1 MGSKSSKSRLGMIFE
16 RLRERNAKKNVM
28 EIKRLPKRFAA
39 HPVAEVTQQAPR
51 EVGEAQLAETTVKK
65 LSEVQAPTVERG
77 ESQVMVTNVR
87 EETEMTGETRTNA
100 QTMLVIPQEVEAQ
113 SAMKTSQISESQSLM
128 ETESPQ
134 VARNHDLNPA
144 AEPRE
149 VTKVQLVP
157 PSPQSDLDDV
167 SSLPTSGHRGE
178 VQDGA
183 VMAHGSTEGAPENPD
198 APVTAGE
205 SEMQLAALPRQAVSQ
220 GMGEVQPATGTSKD
234 SKTHALAESES
245 LNAGEI
251 GMAPPVAGTAEET
264 DNLAMAPCIQIPPR
278 ETEPTVC
285 SLNATTETLPP
296 KANMQDAAE
305 PQAMDR
311 TVQETSEVVITV
323 GARQEGLL
331 ETEPQLPTVSML
343 ETARVSEPSFMAEM
357 TPRHSQRST
366 EAQPAS
372 QTVPQAT
379 GKAWL
384 AETGIQTTAED
395 GTADHIVE
403 ATETCPCPTTQAA
416 LAAKGETDETQIA
429 AKTSTD
435 TEALPSTKSAD
446 ETAAMTE
453 DQASVHPMMGKG
465 KAQAVT
471 DVAEEA
477 QAMQH
482 SIQATEVQPTLQAT
496 EETGMQAILSTACE
510 AELAMGGKELCP
522 AVDASQKAT
531 EEMGESLPGAQGT
544 GVQPADAFRED
555 EPHLVAE
562 MAQGTTE
569 VTKAQY
575 AALNTE
581 EMRKGQLRAQ
591 TTGDSEAWVTP
602 RTVPEPTEVSGL
614 AQAIKE
620 IAQSTVERTESQDTG
635 ASEVAH
641 PVDIITEAP
650 PAASIPEGAGTTESK
665 GGKMGASSQVTSNIL
680 GVNKEHPEKCKT
692 NPEPEPQQIME
703 QKQMALAPKTFEPIS
718 DTANLQTVEAP
729 PTGLS
734 MNGVKDRH
742 EKAEGPATPPAK
754 NKGALSSDISPS
766 NHGPLS
772 LEKPFPKDA
781 ADPVPAAMEPAASQ
795 TR

>member
-28 EIKRLPKRFAA
+28 EIKRLPKKFAA

-65 LSEVQAPTVERG
+65 PSEVQAPTVERG
-77 ESQVMVTNVR
+77 ESQVMVTIVH
-87 EETEMTGETRTNA
+87 EETEMTGETQMNVQA
-100 QTMLVIPQEVEAQ
+100 MLVIPQEVEAQ
-113 SAMKTSQISESQSLM
+113 SAMKTSQIGESQSLM

-134 VARNHDLNPA
+134 VARNHDLNPV

-149 VTKVQLVP
+149 MTKVQLVP
-157 PSPQSDLDDV
+157 PRPQSDLNNV
-167 SSLPTSGHRGE
+167 SSLLTSGHGGE
-178 VQDGA
+178 VQDGS
-183 VMAHGSTEGAPENPD
+183 VMAHGSTGRAPENPD

-205 SEMQLAALPRQAVSQ
+205 SEMQLAALPGHAVSQ

-245 LNAGEI
+245 LNAREI
-251 GMAPPVAGTAEET
+251 GMAPSAVPATGET
-264 DNLAMAPCIQIPPR
+264 DNLAMAPCIQITPC

-285 SLNATTETLPP
+285 SLSATTETLPP
-296 KANMQDAAE
+296 KANLQDAAE
-305 PQAMDR
+305 PQAMDH

-323 GARQEGLL
+323 RARQEGLL
-331 ETEPQLPTVSML
+331 ETEPQLPTMTRL
-343 ETARVSEPSFMAEM
+343 ETACVTEPSFMAEM
-357 TPRHSQRST
+357 TPKDSQSST
-366 EAQPAS
+366 ETQPAS

-395 GTADHIVE
+395 GTVDRIVE
-403 ATETCPCPTTQAA
+403 AVETCPCPTTQMA
-416 LAAKGETDETQIA
+416 LAAKGETETQIA

-435 TEALPSTKSAD
+435 TEALPSIKSAD
-446 ETAAMTE
+446 ETAAMPE

-465 KAQAVT
+465 KAQAVP
-471 DVAEEA
+471 DAAEET
-477 QAMQH
+477 QPMQH
-482 SIQATEVQPTLQAT
+482 SIQATEVQLTLQAM
-496 EETGMQAILSTACE
+496 EETGMQAILSTPCE
-510 AELAMGGKELCP
+510 AELAMGERELCP
-522 AVDASQKAT
+522 AVDASLKAT
-531 EEMGESLPGAQGT
+531 EEMGESLPGAQGA
-544 GVQPADAFRED
+544 GVQSADAFRED

-569 VTKAQY
+569 VTMAQS

-581 EMRKGQLRAQ
+581 EMSKGQLRAQ
-591 TTGDSEAWVTP
+591 TTGDSEAWVSP
-602 RTVPEPTEVSGL
+602 RTIPEPTEISGL
-614 AQAIKE
+614 AQSIKE
-620 IAQSTVERTESQDTG
+620 TAQGTVERTESHATG

-641 PVDIITEAP
+641 PAEIITEAP
-650 PAASIPEGAGTTESK
+650 AAASILEGAGTTESK
-665 GGKMGASSQVTSNIL
+665 GGKMGASSQGANTIL
-680 GVNKEHPEKCKT
+680 EVNKEQPEECKP
-692 NPEPEPQQIME
+692 NLEPEPQQIME
-703 QKQMALAPKTFEPIS
+703 QKQMALVPKTCEPIS
-718 DTANLQTVEAP
+718 DTANPQTVEAP

-734 MNGVKDRH
+734 MSGVKDRH

-766 NHGPLS
+766 NHGPIS

-781 ADPVPAAMEPAASQ
+781 ADPIPAAMEPAAL
-795 TR
+795 